1 MINIITDVQF
11 GVSGR
16 FLRRR
21 LVLSKNDTCQGH
33 SLSFVELL
41 NSVVHGWIKRTSWLY
56 SGPCY
61 RPWKSAALRTVKKSG
76 ALNGVATKFEEGFPK
91 FGR

>member
-1 MINIITDVQF
+1 MINLITDVQF

-21 LVLSKNDTCQGH
+21 LVLSKNNTCRGH

-41 NSVVHGWIKRTSWLY
+41 NSADRV
-56 SGPCY
+56 
-61 RPWKSAALRTVKKSG
+61 
-76 ALNGVATKFEEGFPK
+76 
-91 FGR
+91 